1 MKQLW
6 LGFKDVWE
14 VVIIDS
20 LRGKSLAVINL
31 FDIGVFLGIA
41 SMLAVVFGLVVAIK
55 TVVGWMV

>member
-1 MKQLW
+1 MKQVW